1 MATVSD
7 PSAPAGVVEPVVP
20 PGASPADTNHDLA
33 VTGWQSDGEAESK
46 SDRYLARRLAA
57 ASADFKGV
65 AVTTFVL
72 GAAVCGGA
80 WLALGVI
87 VEHWLVPGG
96 LSPGLR
102 WAWLGVAALALVAA
116 AIRWLVPLVR
126 YRVNLVYA
134 ARAIE
139 REHPE
144 LHNDLVN
151 TVLVKAHPEANPAK
165 VVRSLERRTAKQLA
179 DVPVE
184 AVIDRTVPLR
194 LAYVLAALVGLAGL
208 YELAAPKSLLVSAAR
223 LLAPWVGWAAPSR
236 VRIEPP
242 RLAWRMPAEQ
252 GPLDEALDRRR
263 VAIEAGSATLVRGRQ
278 LVVAADIRGLRRD
291 EKPVVVV
298 APLRGDG
305 GVDAAA
311 APWRTELGRG
321 QTVGGAQRL
330 FTAILPDAA
339 RGLDHAVEITLE
351 AGDARTAPI
360 RVAVVDSPTLLVR
373 EIRYAFPAYTRRP
386 PETVAWQGDIRAVEG
401 TEVTIVA
408 ESNQPLEDAWI
419 DFDGDGTRDLRFA
432 KSAADLA
439 RVTKSFSLRLDSD
452 GVKPEHASYRLLFQP
467 KSAADAGREAVI
479 TDAMEHRIE
488 VLADVAPEVAIEEP
502 RESPLRVPPAAPVTV
517 RVQAHDPD
525 FALARVTI
533 ETRLQGGAAG
543 QEVVVLDAE
552 QSGMFRGTAQ
562 LVPERLGAGPGA
574 TLEYRAVATDNRP
587 KRPNVTHSPW
597 QALRIDPAAPPRQPE
612 QPPAGRKQSDDGRSQ
627 GEAGADGQPGASGQ
641 SGEKK
646 QPGDGGNDQRSGG
659 NDERSKDMP
668 QNQGGDD
675 QRAAPQP
682 KQSSDG
688 KQPGKEDGQ
697 QQGAQNGDQQ
707 QPQDGK
713 QPGDQQGQG
722 KNQGQGAEQGQ
733 GLGAEGQRQGGQ
745 EQESGKPQSGGK
757 QSGGKQPGS
766 ERDAGGK
773 TEGAKPGASGGQQA
787 DGNAGQQGGGKQG
800 QRGDARGKAV
810 AADGTNDGE
819 AMERILEHR
828 REQGGKDGQ
837 GDEGQGK
844 EGQQGKGPEG
854 AANQQGEHEHAPCT
868 GADGKPCGK
877 EGCPTCKGQGGGQSP
892 GGSGAGGEKQGA
904 QPGEPGG
911 GEQGSGKQGDGKQAQ
926 GGGQGSAGEGQGGS
940 GQTQGQE
947 ASGASRGE
955 GKPDGQAANGK
966 PSGAEGDAKPGGQQP
981 GEQAAQTEKGSES
994 QGQEQ
999 GQGAGDRQGEGAGGK
1014 QGEGAGGKQGEG
1026 AAGTQKPGDSQSA
1039 ASGQPGSGSGE
1050 TGSGGWAGGDSAK
1063 RPEGQPLPDGP
1074 APSKET
1080 EWGEQNLTN
1089 ARNAANLALD
1099 YLRKAVESGDTA
1111 VLDRLGWTADE
1122 ARAFL
1127 DRWQKM
1133 RQFAASA
1140 DPVERGEFERAVRS
1154 LGLRPDGVRSSRDVP
1169 SDARGGQAEGRRSRP
1184 PADYQEQ
1191 FKAYTQGTSGE

>member
-20 PGASPADTNHDLA
+20 AGASPADGGADLA
-33 VTGWQSDGEAESK
+33 VAGWQAAGDAESK

-65 AVTTFVL
+65 ALTTFVL

-80 WLALGVI
+80 WLLLGI
-87 VEHWLVPGG
+87 LVEHWLVPGG

-102 WAWLGVAALALVAA
+102 WAWLGVAAIALSAA

-151 TVLVKAHPEANPAK
+151 TVLVKAHPESNPAK

-208 YELAAPKSLLVSAAR
+208 YEVAAPKSLLVSAAR

-252 GPLDEALDRRR
+252 GALDESLDRRR
-263 VAIEAGSATLVRGRQ
+263 ILVEAGGATLVRGRQ
-278 LVVAADIRGLRRD
+278 LVVAADIRGLRRG
-291 EKPVVVV
+291 EKPVIVV

-305 GVDAAA
+305 SVDTA
-311 APWRTELGRG
+311 APAWRKEMGRG
-321 QTVGGAQRL
+321 QAGSGAQRL
-330 FTAILPDAA
+330 FTAVLPDAA
-339 RGLDHAVEITLE
+339 RGLDHSVEIAIV
-351 AGDARTAPI
+351 AGDARANPV

-373 EIRYAFPAYTRRP
+373 ELRYAFPAYTRRA
-386 PETVAWQGDIRAVEG
+386 PETVAWQGDIRALEG

-408 ESNQPLEDAWI
+408 ESNRPLEDAWI
-419 DFDGDGTRDLRFA
+419 DFDGDGGRDMRFA

-439 RVTKSFSLRLDSD
+439 RVTKSFHLYLKSD
-452 GVKPEHASYRLLFQP
+452 GTGPEHASYRLLFQP
-467 KSAADAGREAVI
+467 RAAADAGREAMI

-488 VLADVAPEVAIEEP
+488 VLADLAPEVSIEEP
-502 RESPLRVPPAAPVTV
+502 RESPLRVPPAAPVAV
-517 RVQAHDPD
+517 RVQATDPD
-525 FALARVTI
+525 FALAKVAI

-543 QEVVVLDAE
+543 PEVALLEQEHAGV
-552 QSGMFRGTAQ
+552 FRGMAQ
-562 LVPERLGAGPGA
+562 LVPERLGAGQGA
-574 TLEYRAVATDNRP
+574 TLEYRAVAIDNRP

-612 QPPAGRKQSDDGRSQ
+612 QPPPGLGKSDDGRSQ
-627 GEAGADGQPGASGQ
+627 GQ
-641 SGEKK
+641 SGGGANEPRDDGK
-646 QPGDGGNDQRSGG
+646 QA
-659 NDERSKDMP
+659 P
-668 QNQGGDD
+668 QDRRPEDRQD
-675 QRAAPQP
+675 APQP
-682 KQSSDG
+682 NQAPDT
-688 KQPGKEDGQ
+688 KQPGKQDGQ
-697 QQGAQNGDQQ
+697 SKGDRNGDRQQ
-707 QPQDGK
+707 SPPQDGK
-713 QPGDQQGQG
+713 QAGDQLGQGQ
-722 KNQGQGAEQGQ
+722 NQGQGAEQGQ
-733 GLGAEGQRQGGQ
+733 GVGAQGQRQGGQ
-745 EQESGKPQSGGK
+745 QQQSGKQAPGNEQAGGK
-757 QSGGKQPGS
+757 QSGGQQQGGKQPG
-766 ERDAGGK
+766 EK
-773 TEGAKPGASGGQQA
+773 QEG
-787 DGNAGQQGGGKQG
+787 GQQGGAQQGGEKLGGEKQG
-800 QRGDARGKAV
+800 GGQRQGGQDSGGEQAEGQQPGGKGGARDSAV

-828 REQGGKDGQ
+828 REQGGNDGEGAGKSEAGKAAEGKQ
-837 GDEGQGK
+837 GQGK
-844 EGQQGKGPEG
+844 QG
-854 AANQQGEHEHAPCT
+854 AADRDGQPKPGAEGEHEHAPC
-868 GADGKPCGK
+868 ADGKPCGK
-877 EGCPTCKGQGGGQSP
+877 EGCPTCKGQGGGQGG
-892 GGSGAGGEKQGA
+892 GGSSGADGKQPGA
-904 QPGEPGG
+904 QPGTPGAS
-911 GEQGSGKQGDGKQAQ
+911 GERGAGEGAQ
-926 GGGQGSAGEGQGGS
+926 GKDAGQGQGEGQGQSQAQGAQGA
-940 GQTQGQE
+940 GQG
-947 ASGASRGE
+947 
-955 GKPDGQAANGK
+955 
-966 PSGAEGDAKPGGQQP
+966 KPGGEAGAGEPKNAAGETPAGGKQP
-981 GEQAAQTEKGSES
+981 GDQAQP
-994 QGQEQ
+994 
-999 GQGAGDRQGEGAGGK
+999 GEGAGGK

-1026 AAGTQKPGDSQSA
+1026 AAGAQKPGDASPS
-1039 ASGQPGSGSGE
+1039 ASGQPGSGAGQS
-1050 TGSGGWAGGDSAK
+1050 GSGGWAGGDSANRADGK
-1063 RPEGQPLPDGP
+1063 PLPDGP
-1074 APSKET
+1074 PPAKET
-1080 EWGEQNLTN
+1080 EWGEQDLAN
-1089 ARNAANLALD
+1089 ARNAASLALD

-1133 RQFAASA
+1133 RRLAESA
-1140 DPVERGEFERAVRS
+1140 DPIERGEFERAVRS

-1184 PADYQEQ
+1184 PSDYWEQ
-1191 FKAYTQGTSGE
+1191 FKAYTQGTAGE